1 MNVQQVSFANYARP
15 AQAVT
20 DEAKPDQPKEKF
32 SPTRAAAGAML
43 TFMGRR
49 IPHTMAENSPEKCA
63 ELKSKLKAGDVVM
76 TCDVTY
82 PGWARMEY
90 WTVRSNYT
98 HAAYYAGD
106 GKILEAVGGGVL
118 ETPIDEY
125 FEGRQ
130 KIAIVRPD
138 YKTPEDVKS
147 ATDFCRAQLGKKYD
161 SVFNTGDDQE
171 FYCSELVFK
180 ALKQMPNPIEAPSK
194 DLLGKQAVAPDA
206 FLRIP
211 GIQVVHDDKS
221 SFWGNKA
228 GHWPIA
234 ASTVAMAAAGGAL
247 GGWVG
252 AGVGA
257 GVGFVGTILG
267 WNKAQTGY
275 FLPSFEDFRP
285 HPTEPQA

>member
-1 MNVQQVSFANYARP
+1 MNVTQVALTPRSYARP
-15 AQAVT
+15 IAAEAQP
-20 DEAKPDQPKEKF
+20 EEPKEKF
-32 SPTRAAAGAML
+32 SPTRAAAGAL
-43 TFMGRR
+43 LGFMGRR
-49 IPHTMAENSPEKCA
+49 IPHAMPENSPEKIA
-63 ELKSKLKAGDVVM
+63 ELKAKLKPGDVLM

-118 ETPIDEY
+118 ETPLENY
-125 FEGRQ
+125 FDGRQ

-138 YKTPEDVKS
+138 YKTPEDVQA
-147 ATDFCRAQLGKKYD
+147 ATSFCRAQLGKKYD

-180 ALKQMPNPIEAPSK
+180 ALKSMPNPIEAPSK

-221 SFWGNKA
+221 SFWRNKA

-234 ASTVAMAAAGGAL
+234 AGTAGMAAAGYAL

-257 GVGFVGTILG
+257 GVGFAGTILG

-275 FLPSFEDFRP
+275 FLPSFEDFRR
-285 HPTEPQA
+285 QDS